1 MFMTNIPRR
10 KVAEKLRELEDK
22 IIDLQIL
29 IQSEEN
35 FKKHHKSFKNS
46 LRDLKRQYKELKSL
60 LVMFLENQKHQNA
73 EDFDNELKYLLSHEK
88 EVNHFLHSNQNL
100 SNKFKTQ
107 LQRLDEDL
115 EKRSN
120 LDSIKDG
127 KNLYK
132 ELDKFNEELTQVIT
146 IRRDKME

>member
-35 FKKHHKSFKNS
+35 FKKHHKSFKSS